1 MAGAS
6 MLLRDEKR
14 PKSQGHISS
23 YKKQQRASTLIEALK
38 GVAYHLSKTS
48 IGRTEPLSV
57 PFKRPGKCSMVK
69 DLKRI
74 FMYQP

>member
-6 MLLRDEKR
+6 GVLIDKKR
-14 PKSQGHISS
+14 PKSQEHMSS
-23 YKKQQRASTLIEALK
+23 YKKRQRASTLNEALK
-38 GVAYHLSKTS
+38 GVAYHLSETS

-57 PFKRPGKCSMVK
+57 PLKRPGKCSTVK